1 MELQVR
7 RGAVLSAL
15 PELNAAMDVLHGGE
29 MSGLVLTVE
38 DDDGVGIDGDAAQL
52 SASSQNQRENLLRRE
67 SESRMRVLE
76 APVPVI
82 MIADGL
88 LTGAAA
94 ALFLA
99 GSHRVCTE
107 RTVIQL
113 RECRIGTAPSFG
125 LLDSLAALP
134 QPHVAMAAAM
144 GALDMGA
151 HDMMELSLG
160 THYARDGSL
169 DDLITELRSSPPEY
183 YDVPLA
189 RRCMLGTAPQS
200 LVPLYSAE
208 RAAPLN
214 EALLACFGPGVASAR
229 EAVRAVQIR
238 SRIAA
243 EHATALANEPCGE
256 WKRTLPTR
264 QHGCL

>member
-229 EAVRAVQIR
+229 EAVRAVTNSQPHR
-238 SRIAA
+238 RRARDRA
-243 EHATALANEPCGE
+243 
-256 WKRTLPTR
+256 R
-264 QHGCL
+264 QRAMR